1 VTKSRTDNFYQ
12 QSQSV
17 TVPDPAPATPAGQ
30 FCLLERAVAG
40 RPCGP
45 VEAGAHAGQHLTRDP
60 VTLADQRQQQMLR
73 PDLVLPGFLL
83 REMQDPVGSGG
94 EAQRVVLRR
103 LLGRADDVVH
113 VADGRD
119 GVDAVASS
127 RALSASARPSRR
139 CSVPM

>member
-1 VTKSRTDNFYQ
+1 
-12 QSQSV
+12 
-17 TVPDPAPATPAGQ
+17 
-30 FCLLERAVAG
+30 
-40 RPCGP
+40 
-45 VEAGAHAGQHLTRDP
+45 
-60 VTLADQRQQQMLR
+60 MLR